1 MGGDGGEGWGG
12 RLERERERERGVFML
27 FTKFGCMFFHALAFR
42 FA

>member
-1 MGGDGGEGWGG
+1 MGGDVGEGGGG

-27 FTKFGCMFFHALAFR
+27 FTTFECMFSHALAFR